1 MFNDNF
7 FKMCMNCALFFKR
20 ELQLSV
26 DNVHNFGDKVVITKL
41 AVEKIF

>member
-7 FKMCMNCALFFKR
+7 FKMCMNCALFFKTDVY
-20 ELQLSV
+20 LYV